1 MEITEGVLRVAG
13 VSHRSLSDRML
24 ARVIP
29 GIAEGGVLEAQ
40 LAGTGV
46 PHVLLVTC
54 NRLECYWLGE
64 SMAPDALINA
74 WVSARVVDDEP
85 WSLPRL
91 HGSAALEH
99 LVRVASGL
107 ESMLLGD
114 TDVIGQVRRAWLTA
128 RTAAVTDRRLDRV
141 FERVIH
147 AARRVQ
153 HEVQPAALAPSVG
166 VAAIEAIRTRLQ
178 GRWEDAM
185 VAVVGSGAAATS
197 ALHAIA
203 PQPPRAL
210 HLTGRTPER
219 VAQLADKSG
228 ALAVGWAAREAL
240 IREADVTVFAVR
252 SDHPLIGDDEAERIL
267 AHRGAATPVL
277 WADLGMPP
285 NVAVGRPVSSLQLLT
300 LPVLMRG
307 SPVSDEGAAREVVA
321 REMLYLHAA
330 LHVRSQRP
338 MSAVAGGRTVVR

>member
-1 MEITEGVLRVAG
+1 MAG
-13 VSHRSLSDRML
+13 VSHRSVSDDTL
-24 ARVIP
+24 AHVIP
-29 GIAEGGVLEAQ
+29 GSAEGGVLEAQ
-40 LAGTGV
+40 LASTGV

-54 NRLECYWLGE
+54 NRLECYWLGD
-64 SMAPDALINA
+64 SMAPDAVMHA
-74 WVSARVVDDEP
+74 WVSARVGRHRMP
-85 WSLPRL
+85 PMPRL

-107 ESMLLGD
+107 ESMLVGD
-114 TDVIGQVRRAWLTA
+114 TDVMGQVRRAWLTA
-128 RTAAVTDRRLDRV
+128 RTAAVTNRLLDRV

-153 HEVQPAALAPSVG
+153 HDVQPAAAAASIG
-166 VAAIEAIRTRLQ
+166 VAAIEAIHTRLQ

-197 ALHAIA
+197 ALHAMA
-203 PQPPRAL
+203 PRPPRAL

-219 VAQLADKSG
+219 VAQLAGKSG
-228 ALAVGWAAREAL
+228 ALAVDWQSRDAL

-252 SDHPLIGDDEAERIL
+252 SDHPLIGDVEAAHL
-267 AHRGAATPVL
+267 LSHRGSASAVL

-285 NVAVGRPVSSLQLLT
+285 NVAVATPVPSLHLLT
-300 LPVLMRG
+300 LPALMRG
-307 SPVSDEGAAREVVA
+307 APVSDERVARQAVS

-338 MSAVAGGRTVVR
+338 VAAVADAGAPLR